1 MGKEEFYKYIYLY
14 IYKFWYLW
22 SEVPESNKKL
32 KFKEI
37 FITHGIKSQ
46 NGEEN
51 KWHYKQQG
59 YLGSAESKPCSLPP
73 ASPES

>member
-1 MGKEEFYKYIYLY
+1 M
-14 IYKFWYLW
+14 

-51 KWHYKQQG
+51 KWHYKQ
-59 YLGSAESKPCSLPP
+59 
-73 ASPES
+73 